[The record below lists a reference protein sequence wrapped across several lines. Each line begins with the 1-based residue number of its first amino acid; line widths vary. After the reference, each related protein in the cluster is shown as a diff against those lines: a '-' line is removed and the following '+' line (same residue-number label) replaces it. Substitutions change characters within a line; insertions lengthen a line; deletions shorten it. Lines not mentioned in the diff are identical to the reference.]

1 MLPLIRTLSLQVTY
15 QCNIACRHCG
25 PYCDPHQKEWMTVDE
40 IYDLIR
46 QAAEMGAMSVVFTG
60 GEPTLL
66 KKELPRLF
74 RFIRDEVKV
83 ANSRIVS
90 NGRFA
95 TSYEKAKQLLG
106 EWQEAG
112 LKEVNFSCGEYHQE
126 FVPIEYVA
134 NAYRAARDLGYQ
146 TVLLAGEFLANDQG
160 KMKPEMYEAAVG
172 APLLAPDETSPYSK
186 RRCGMTRGY
195 AMRYG
200 RGKTEV
206 PLEGIEYVPEE
217 QIRSVCD
224 DVNSVITAHPN
235 GNTTACCGIMVRDES
250 LLNIGNWR
258 EAPLKQIVEQA
269 HDDLILSWIRYRGL
283 KDMKRWLVA
292 KDPSLP
298 LRDKYQN
305 ICDLCAEIVYNP
317 RCQELL
323 VEHAHEKRDEILAAK
338 LAMDVAMSPDFVYS
352 PVEKRAEKEEERSK
366 PAA

>member
-25 PYCDPHQKEWMTVDE
+25 PYCDPHQKEWMTTEE
-40 IYDLIR
+40 IKDLIR
-46 QAAEMGAMSVVFTG
+46 QAAEMGVLSVVFTG

-66 KKELPRLF
+66 KKELPKLF
-74 RFIRDEVKV
+74 RYIRDDMKIP
-83 ANSRIVS
+83 NCRIVS

-95 TSYEKAKQLLG
+95 TSYEKAKKLMA

-134 NAYRAARDLGYQ
+134 NAYRAGRDLGYQ
-146 TVLLAGEFLANDQG
+146 TVLLAGEFLANGLG
-160 KMKPEMYEAAVG
+160 KMKPEMYEEAVG
-172 APLLAPDETSPYSK
+172 MPLMAPDETSPYSK
-186 RRCGMTRGY
+186 RRCGMSRGH

-206 PLEGIEYVPEE
+206 PIEGIEYIPEA
-217 QIRSVCD
+217 QIKSVCD

-258 EAPLKQIVEQA
+258 TTPMREIVEQA
-269 HDDLILSWIRYRGL
+269 HDDLILNWIRHRGL
-283 KDMKRWLVA
+283 KDMKRWLET
-292 KDPSLP
+292 KDPNLG

-323 VEHAHEKRDEILAAK
+323 VQHAHEKREEILASK
-338 LAMDVAMSPDFVYS
+338 IAMDVMTSPDFVYS
-352 PVEKRAEKEEERSK
+352 TPKKNEQQSQ
-366 PAA
+366 PAT